1 MHEIFLARYLGEGK
15 MELFS
20 REIELSIGI
29 QLKALPCWLINE
41 ARLEKRLES
50 GTGKI
55 LAIVITMGNSTEA
68 STLCSKELKFGG
80 ALKVVENIGKPDPV
94 RYV

>member
-1 MHEIFLARYLGEGK
+1 M
-15 MELFS
+15 FS

-29 QLKALPCWLINE
+29 QLKALPCWLISE

-50 GTGKI
+50 GTGKR

-80 ALKVVENIGKPDPV
+80 ALKVVEKYWEAGPSSVCISCVGVSYD
-94 RYV
+94 